1 MSRGLGDVYKRQV
14 IVRNNKLHYEFE
26 IKRNI
31 TIIQGDSATGKTTLI
46 NMLRQAENLGESSG
60 VDVLSNVPCRILEG
74 VSWKLILQNTAG
86 TIFFIDEE
94 NAFINTEEFAAEVRG
109 SDNYFVLI
117 TRENLYNL
125 PYSVEEIYG
134 LYASGRYQN
143 TKKIYQQMYRIYS
156 DIQELPIKPELFI
169 VEDSNSGYEFFK
181 AVSDERN
188 LECESAGGKSNIFS
202 KIKNVKNREVCVI
215 ADGAAIG
222 PEMNGLYEISHKK
235 KNIHLYLPES
245 FEWIVLKSGLIDDRE
260 IRKILETPELFIDSK
275 KYFSWERFFTNLLI
289 EKTKNSYLQY
299 RKSAINKT
307 YLHSKNKEKILN
319 CIEAIQW

>member
-1 MSRGLGDVYKRQV
+1 MKGKYKV

-260 IRKILETPELFIDSK
+260 IRKILETPELFIASK